1 MGGFRE
7 FAPGQVWFYYNPAA
21 SKRIEEKTE
30 RGALTNRPVVI
41 VQSAVYPEWGDTI
54 TVVPMTHSDRRSGI
68 YIDTTILRDGV
79 KVEGG
84 TILPYLFYTVK
95 TKYLYAIKG
104 ADNRRRI
111 VSLQDEDFEKVRH
124 GYLYHLGERADPP
137 EYVTN
142 WKHLDD
148 VERHSLIRSVRLFL
162 DDFEDAL
169 DTELLN
175 RRGRYKYSSLQPGKE
190 SVEVHD
196 EPVSEPT
203 TPVVQA
209 SNKSPQK
216 IKFETLTPEEFY
228 DEIMS
233 STEDRLILAKH
244 MNRIFDG
251 SKFLSGLSYRDARKI
266 MTGAEQAYALLAP
279 LNEIVENTGIGSVSS
294 ASRLRS
300 AIREGGIT
308 EDNCKTW
315 VEYPGGF
322 MFNGNIK
329 TNMTRVRKNAKRRQ
343 FLFSISKEERLK
355 ISTMTVEEI
364 LERYPN
370 LPRNSARNLCVDIEF
385 MYPTLVQNRYVNI
398 REEIATTNTE
408 NDRKY
413 ELFETLSIQ
422 EAKEVSRVDKKNI
435 MTIAKRYGI
444 NKDQARSLRGTAIN
458 MTSKYPTI
466 TLPDLEK
473 DEVERSMLKI
483 ANGSFDQLTDRDLYI
498 FCRTDAMDIVH
509 YFNAAHASNCPNKE
523 EIQNIKFDIRSRIV
537 KPFMI

>member
-124 GYLYHLGERADPP
+124 GYLYHLGERTDPP

-196 EPVSEPT
+196 ESVSEPT

-209 SNKSPQK
+209 ANKSPQK
-216 IKFETLTPEEFY
+216 IKCETLTPEEFY

-233 STEDRLILAKH
+233 NTEDRLILAKH
-244 MNRIFDG
+244 MICIISSSKRDCGKYRYRKRILG
-251 SKFLSGLSYRDARKI
+251 IAPKI
-266 MTGAEQAYALLAP
+266 RNPRRWHY
-279 LNEIVENTGIGSVSS
+279 
-294 ASRLRS
+294 
-300 AIREGGIT
+300 
-308 EDNCKTW
+308 
-315 VEYPGGF
+315 
-322 MFNGNIK
+322 
-329 TNMTRVRKNAKRRQ
+329 RRQ
-343 FLFSISKEERLK
+343 L
-355 ISTMTVEEI
+355 
-364 LERYPN
+364 
-370 LPRNSARNLCVDIEF
+370 
-385 MYPTLVQNRYVNI
+385 
-398 REEIATTNTE
+398 
-408 NDRKY
+408 
-413 ELFETLSIQ
+413 
-422 EAKEVSRVDKKNI
+422 
-435 MTIAKRYGI
+435 
-444 NKDQARSLRGTAIN
+444 
-458 MTSKYPTI
+458 
-466 TLPDLEK
+466 
-473 DEVERSMLKI
+473 
-483 ANGSFDQLTDRDLYI
+483 
-498 FCRTDAMDIVH
+498 
-509 YFNAAHASNCPNKE
+509 
-523 EIQNIKFDIRSRIV
+523 
-537 KPFMI
+537 